1 MDYLDFR
8 LTVSPDVATV
18 GNWQIQVD
26 DCPLPELV
34 GNKGSLAPA
43 VTREQLN
50 TLRSREGWP
59 NVNKLQTI
67 GGAVWQSVMTE
78 SARAAFFASLAV
90 AKAQKRG
97 LRLVVVL
104 QGDDRRDAGAG
115 TAIRLPELPL
125 EALFSE
131 QFFAT
136 DLMTPVSRSLQMRP
150 DQDPF
155 RLKHPLRVLVAVA
168 APNDRPPAD
177 AAKELTEIENAVAA
191 LAGAGGRLELDVLEQ
206 ATREAVQS
214 QLVKKPYH
222 VLHFIGHGGF
232 DVVGDD
238 ATPSAYVCFVRDDG
252 SGKSDPTDAL
262 TVSEMLRNTT
272 VRLVVITACSSAAPT
287 PPQPGDP
294 IDAGPL
300 GTAAFD
306 GMAQRLVSG
315 VSPVSAAIGM
325 QFDLESSGA
334 VAFSRSFYENLL
346 EPGIALDEIV
356 TRARKA
362 LVGELNP
369 GHRAW
374 VTPTV
379 YWRCKNGLVF
389 DIELS
394 EGELPDDV
402 LAKIHDIDLQLGFHR
417 GQIEKI
423 ASKTAEERAALAG
436 FKSDAIAD
444 IEKLVADR
452 AELLGETIRLTW
464 DRAAAG
470 PNFRCRLS
478 LRMRQAGV
486 VESVSCTAEFP
497 PGTLSYVGAEAA
509 DGLPGPPLTADRG
522 GAVQLRVEPGGVE
535 QWPIGE
541 RDLGF
546 LTFAPVAGAAL
557 PPVLDIALAGPSVVR
572 DGQPAT
578 FRTADAVVVAPDA

>member
-1 MDYLDFR
+1 VDYLDFR
-8 LTVSPDVATV
+8 LTVTPDVATV

-34 GNKGSLAPA
+34 GNKGSVAPA

-97 LRLVVVL
+97 LRLVFVL

-470 PNFRCRLS
+470 PNLRCRLS

-497 PGTLSYVGAEAA
+497 PGSLSYVGAEAG
-509 DGLPGPPLTADRG
+509 DGLPGPPLTAAQG
-522 GAVQLRVEPGGVE
+522 GAVQVRVEPGGVE

-557 PPVLDIALAGPSVVR
+557 PPVLDIALAGPNVVR
-572 DGQPAT
+572 DGQPAR